1 MQTAPQAL
9 RTALARMKA
18 RIGRFWKGAGH
29 GLSLDVASDSATAG
43 TTRGQ

>member
-1 MQTAPQAL
+1 MQAAPQAL

-18 RIGRFWKGAGH
+18 RIGRFWMGT
-29 GLSLDVASDSATAG
+29 GLRLPLDVASDSATAG